1 MTKGTMP
8 YPKGDLRRMLSVL
21 SAIDSPAG
29 ATVAQVSTVTGLS
42 RQTVTDLIQGAAQQA
57 GVRIRKSGS
66 VYQIVDWGPV
76 IRKSGAALALTGELE
91 GSEVEE

>member
-1 MTKGTMP
+1 MTKAAMP

-21 SAIDSPAG
+21 SAIDSAAG

-42 RQTVTDLIQGAAQQA
+42 RQTVTDLIHSAAQQA

-66 VYQIVDWGPV
+66 TYQIVDWGPV
-76 IRKSGAALALTGELE
+76 IRKAGAVLALSGELE
-91 GSEVEE
+91 GRAIEE